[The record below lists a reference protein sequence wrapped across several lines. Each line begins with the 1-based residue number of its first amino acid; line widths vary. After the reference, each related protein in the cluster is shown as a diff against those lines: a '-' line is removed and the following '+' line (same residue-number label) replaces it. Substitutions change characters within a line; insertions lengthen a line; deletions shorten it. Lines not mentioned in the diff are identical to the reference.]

1 MLKKEGELMSRK
13 ESTWFGIKLSRKHAT
28 QIFILS
34 FASIFIL
41 AMISLPMISS
51 LIMSLRN
58 AIKYD
63 EFDWWIESLAYNLPY
78 MGLII
83 TFLII
88 SIYSL
93 SISRRVAKSY
103 SDIIEPHKAEPRLL
117 KFCPNCGNE
126 RIGIDKFCRT
136 CGEEFI

>member
-1 MLKKEGELMSRK
+1 MSRTK
-13 ESTWFGIKLSRKHAT
+13 PTWFGIKLSRKHAT

-41 AMISLPMISS
+41 AMIFLPMISS

-63 EFDWWIESLAYNLPY
+63 ELDWFIDSLAYNIPY
-78 MGLII
+78 MGVII

-103 SDIIEPHKAEPRLL
+103 SDIIEPHKAEPIPL
-117 KFCPNCGNE
+117 KFCSNCGNE
-126 RIGIDKFCRT
+126 RIGMDKFCRT
-136 CGEEFI
+136 CGTEFM

>member
-1 MLKKEGELMSRK
+1 MSRK

-34 FASIFIL
+34 LAGVFIL
-41 AMISLPMISS
+41 SMISLPMISS
-51 LIMSLRN
+51 FIMSLIN

-63 EFDWWIESLAYNLPY
+63 ELEWWLDSLVYNIPY
-78 MGLII
+78 FGVFI

-88 SIYSL
+88 SIYSV
-93 SISRRVAKSY
+93 SKSRRVAKSY
-103 SDIIEPHKAEPRLL
+103 SDIIEPQQSGSRSL

-126 RIGIDKFCRT
+126 RIGIEKFCRT
-136 CGEEFI
+136 CGEEFS